1 MTDRV
6 DNRVSVE
13 TPEAVEFDLDLVGIL
28 PRTGAWSIDA
38 LIKLFGSIGCCCVF
52 SFLDQLGVGIVLLT
66 LFFVLW
72 LYNPV
77 FEVFW
82 NGQTPGKKVF
92 GIRVVNR
99 DGTPVGWY
107 GSIIRNLVRLIDII
121 PFGYQTAAVTM
132 VVSGR
137 FQRLGDVAGDTL
149 VVYDRDPYAERQ
161 AGDLPQAEPI
171 QIPVAL
177 KPHEQEAIID
187 FAERSKTLGSA
198 RSAEIARVLSPI
210 TEATDDREATR
221 AIYGL
226 AQRIV
231 RWG

>member
-1 MTDRV
+1 METV

-13 TPEAVEFDLDLVGIL
+13 TPEAVEFDLDLAGAL
-28 PRTGAWSIDA
+28 PRSGAWLVDGV
-38 LIKLFGSIGCCCVF
+38 IKIIVGWLLACVF
-52 SFLDQLGVGIVLLT
+52 MFFQEIGIGLVLLVM
-66 LFFVLW
+66 FGMLW
-72 LYNPV
+72 LYNPL
-77 FEVFW
+77 FEIFM

-92 GIRVVNR
+92 SVRVVSR

-107 GSIIRNLVRLIDII
+107 GAIIRNLVRVVDFLPLLYLTGIFSMII
-121 PFGYQTAAVTM
+121 
-132 VVSGR
+132 SGR

-149 VVYDRDPYAERQ
+149 VVYKRGAYATRDPV
-161 AGDLPQAEPI
+161 DLPPAEPV
-171 QIPVAL
+171 QIPVTL

-187 FAERSKTLGSA
+187 FAERSQTLGPA
-198 RSAEIARVLSPI
+198 RSAEIAQILSPI
-210 TEATDDREATR
+210 TDATDDREATR

>member
-1 MTDRV
+1 MQTV

-13 TPEAVEFDLDLVGIL
+13 TPEAVEFDLDLAGAL
-28 PRTGAWSIDA
+28 PRSGAWLIDGI
-38 LIKLFGSIGCCCVF
+38 IKF
-52 SFLDQLGVGIVLLT
+52 VLLWVVGCT
-66 LFFVLW
+66 FAIFERIGMGVFLLVMFAMLW
-72 LYNPV
+72 LYNPL
-77 FEVFW
+77 FEIFM

-92 GIRVVNR
+92 SIRVVNR

-107 GSIIRNLVRLIDII
+107 GTIIRNLVRVVDFL
-121 PFGYQTAAVTM
+121 PLAYLTGVMSM
-132 VVSGR
+132 VISGR

-149 VVYDRDPYAERQ
+149 VIYRRGAYATRDPV
-161 AGDLPQAEPI
+161 DLPPAEPI
-171 QIPVAL
+171 QIPVTL

-187 FAERSKTLGSA
+187 YAERSQTLGPA
-198 RSAEIARVLSPI
+198 RSAEIARILSPI
-210 TEATDDREATR
+210 TDATDDAKARR